1 MRFLQPYY
9 SRFNQAV
16 SCGIAIPA
24 GANDF
29 AAVAAQAGAAPG
41 LPFVTS
47 DQPQLDAKGQP
58 ILKDLND
65 AAEVEQILSRL
76 MAQRAHIVKAMRFE
90 PISFEKDDDTNFH
103 MEFISS
109 LANLRARSYQIEE
122 VDKFKAKI
130 TAGNII
136 PAIATSTAI
145 AAGLVCLEFYKLLQ
159 GKKGEDF
166 RNSNFNIGASFFQV
180 FEPEF
185 AKPIEHGSL
194 KWTQWDRWIIED
206 SDVTLGGVFDFL
218 KARGFN
224 VSMVSIGSA
233 LVYASWN
240 GSHAAKLK
248 LKVADIA
255 KGIANAVMEGKNF
268 VDLMMSCCDDE
279 DKDVDIPMVS
289 VRIHA

>member
-1 MRFLQPYY
+1 MD
-9 SRFNQAV
+9 QAV
-16 SCGIAIPA
+16 SCGIPVPA

-29 AAVAAQAGAAPG
+29 AAVAEQAASAPG
-41 LPFVTS
+41 LAFTSS
-47 DQPQLDAKGQP
+47 DQQQLDAKGQP
-58 ILKDLND
+58 IVLSGKDSE
-65 AAEVEQILSRL
+65 EVEQILSRL
-76 MAQRAHIVKAMRFE
+76 LAQRERVVKAMRFE

-130 TAGNII
+130 TAGKII

-166 RNSNFNIGASFFQV
+166 RSSNFNIGASFFQL

-185 AKPIEHGSL
+185 VKPLQHGAL

-206 SDVTLGGVFDFL
+206 SDITLGGVLDFV
-218 KARGFN
+218 KARGLN
-224 VSMVSIGSA
+224 VEMLSIGTSS
-233 LVYASWN
+233 VYSSFNA
-240 GSHAAKLK
+240 SHAAKRE

-255 KGIANAVMEGKNF
+255 KGIAGAVAEGKKF
-268 VDLMMSCCDDE
+268 VDLAVLCCDDE
-279 DKDVDIPMVS
+279 DREVNIPLVS
-289 VRIHA
+289 VRVRS

>member
-1 MRFLQPYY
+1 L
-9 SRFNQAV
+9 NQAV
-16 SCGIAIPA
+16 SCCIPVPA
-24 GANDF
+24 GASDF
-29 AAVAAQAGAAPG
+29 AAVAEQAASAPG
-41 LPFVTS
+41 VPFDSS
-47 DQPQLDAKGQP
+47 DQPQLDAQGLPK
-58 ILKDLND
+58 KED
-65 AAEVEQILSRL
+65 AVKQSEEVEQILSRL
-76 MAQRAHIVKAMRFE
+76 LDQRQQVVKAMRFE

-103 MEFISS
+103 MEFVSS

-166 RNSNFNIGASFFQV
+166 RSSNFNIGASIFQL

-185 AKPIEHGSL
+185 VKPFQHGAL

-206 SDVTLGGVFDFL
+206 SDITLGGVLDFV
-218 KARGFN
+218 KARGLN
-224 VSMVSIGSA
+224 VDMLSIGTSS
-233 LVYASWN
+233 VYSSFN
-240 GSHAAKLK
+240 SSHAAKLK

-255 KGIANAVMEGKNF
+255 KGIADAVTEGKKF
-268 VDLMMSCCDDE
+268 VDLLVLCSDDE
-279 DKDVDIPMVS
+279 DRGVNIPLVS
-289 VRIHA
+289 VRIRS

>member
-1 MRFLQPYY
+1 M
-9 SRFNQAV
+9 QAV
-16 SCGIAIPA
+16 SCGIPLPA

-29 AAVAAQAGAAPG
+29 AAVAAQASAAPG
-41 LPFVTS
+41 LPFVLS
-47 DQPQLDAKGQP
+47 DYPELDDKGQP
-58 ILKDLND
+58 ILKGLSGSDS
-65 AAEVEQILSRL
+65 AEAEVEQTLSRL
-76 MAQRAHIVKAMRFE
+76 LAQRADIAKAMRFQ

-145 AAGLVCLEFYKLLQ
+145 AAGLVCLEFYKVLQ

-185 AKPIEHGSL
+185 VKPLEHGPL
-194 KWTQWDRWIIED
+194 KWTQWDRWIIDDNEI
-206 SDVTLGGVFDFL
+206 TLRGVCDYL
-218 KARGFN
+218 KARGLN
-224 VSMVSIGSA
+224 VNEVCIGSA

-240 GSHAAKLK
+240 PSHKAQLK
-248 LKVADIA
+248 RKVADIA
-255 KGIANAVMEGKNF
+255 KPIANALMEGKFF

-279 DKDVDIPMVS
+279 DKGVDIPLVS
-289 VRIHA
+289 VRMRK